1 MRELE
6 KELVCIYE
14 MLKYV
19 KNDKDDNSKK
29 LRAQLIKRKFKIMNT
44 LHAMRAQCSLI
55 YTNFYGGAL

>member
-44 LHAMRAQCSLI
+44 LHAMRA
-55 YTNFYGGAL
+55 